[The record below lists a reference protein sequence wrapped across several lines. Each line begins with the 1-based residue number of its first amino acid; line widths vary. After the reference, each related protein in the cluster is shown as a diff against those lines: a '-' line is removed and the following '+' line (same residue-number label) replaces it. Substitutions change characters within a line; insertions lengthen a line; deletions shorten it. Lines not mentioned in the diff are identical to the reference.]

1 MPAVT
6 IGSNREKAART
17 TTLGRSAVRV
27 AAAGLLTAA
36 ALSSWGCINV
46 SSGAEKV
53 DPAAFTWNAPVSA
66 PSTVFVRNTNGPVE
80 VQPATGGNVSVTA
93 AVRWRRGDPKRDIKF
108 ETVNG
113 PNGPTICALWDGGT
127 CSSSSYHSSGSGLP
141 GRLFGHGTD
150 ASVTFTV
157 FVPTGVKVDVITING
172 SIGVAATAPVT
183 AHSVNGTIK
192 VATSVGPVVAET
204 VNGNVDVRM
213 TTLGGDGPVRA
224 RSVNGSASAY
234 LPEKLDGAVEMSSVL
249 GGLTCDFAGGV
260 LSDGN
265 KKLVATLG
273 SGGRVIDVGTVTGS
287 AALHKL
293 KGDGTVS
300 AP

>member
-6 IGSNREKAART
+6 IGSNREKAERAT
-17 TTLGRSAVRV
+17 TFGESAARV
-27 AAAGLLTAA
+27 AAFGLLAVA
-36 ALSSWGCINV
+36 ALSSLGCINV

-66 PSTVFVRNTNGPVE
+66 PATVFVRSMNGPVE
-80 VQPATGGNVSVTA
+80 VKPATDGNVSVTA
-93 AVRWRRGDPKRDIKF
+93 AVRWRRGDPKRDLRF
-108 ETVNG
+108 EAVPG
-113 PNGPTICALWDGGT
+113 ANGPTICALWGGGT
-127 CSSSSYHSSGSGLP
+127 CNASRYHSSGSGLP
-141 GRLFGHGTD
+141 SRLFGHGTD

-157 FVPTGVKVDVITING
+157 FVPTGVKVDIVTVNG

-183 AHSVNGTIK
+183 ARTVNGTIK
-192 VATSVGPVVAET
+192 IATAVGPVDAET

-213 TTLGGDGPVRA
+213 TTLGADGPVRA

-234 LPEKLDGAVEMSSVL
+234 LPEKFDGAVELSTVL
-249 GGLTCDFAGGV
+249 GGITSDFAGGA

-265 KKLVATLG
+265 KKFVATLG

-293 KGDGTVS
+293 KADGTVA

>member
-6 IGSNREKAART
+6 IGSHRAKAARAT
-17 TTLGRSAVRV
+17 IIGKAVVRAATLGLL
-27 AAAGLLTAA
+27 AAGVL
-36 ALSSWGCINV
+36 
-46 SSGAEKV
+46 SSGACYVGSSGPEKV
-53 DPAAFTWNAPVSA
+53 DPAAFNWNAPVSA

-80 VQPATGGNVSVTA
+80 VKPATGGNVSVTA

-108 ETVNG
+108 EAVNG
-113 PNGPTICALWDGGT
+113 PNGPTICALWDGET
-127 CSSSSYHSSGSGLP
+127 CSSSSYHTSGSGLS
-141 GRLFGHGTD
+141 GRMFGRGTD

-172 SIGVAATAPVT
+172 SVGVAATAPVT
-183 AHSVNGTIK
+183 VHSVNGTIK

-234 LPEKLDGAVEMSSVL
+234 LPEKFDGAVEMSSVL
-249 GGLTCDFAGGV
+249 GGITCDFAGGV
-260 LSDGN
+260 LSDGD

-273 SGGRVIDVGTVTGS
+273 SGGRIIDVGTVTGS

-293 KGDGTVS
+293 KADGTVF